1 MIKSLWQK
9 AWPHVTV
16 ILLFAIVAAIYCK
29 PALEGKVLQQSDI
42 IQWKSGAQQS
52 FEYKEKY
59 GHYPLWTN
67 SMYAGM
73 PAYQVAMQ
81 RTSAI
86 SLDYFHALFTL
97 GLPRPVSYFFLACLM
112 FYFLCLAL
120 HVNPWIGA
128 GCAIAYAWS
137 TFDPIIISV
146 GHDSQML
153 SIAYA

>member
-1 MIKSLWQK
+1 MIKSFWQI

-16 ILLFAIVAAIYCK
+16 ILLFVVVAAVYCK

-42 IQWKSGAQQS
+42 IHWKGVAQQS

-67 SMYAGM
+67 SMFGGM

-86 SLDYFHALFTL
+86 SLDYFQPLLTL
-97 GLPRPVSYFFLACLM
+97 GLPKPASFFFLACLM
-112 FYFLCLAL
+112 WQC
-120 HVNPWIGA
+120 V
-128 GCAIAYAWS
+128 S
-137 TFDPIIISV
+137 TH
-146 GHDSQML
+146 G
-153 SIAYA
+153 